1 MQNKPNQNQ
10 TKTNKTDLYL
20 LVDQQ
25 RPAFSAS
32 AAKLHPNPNCETLL
46 KLDQQQQQQQQQP
59 APAADSSEAAGAA
72 AVEGGVASETASAA
86 PAVTPP
92 PLSVAVEVTVPST
105 PGTGCNCFG
114 SKLKG
119 KGKKRWTSSTDTP
132 EMSEVYCPSCEDA
145 ANETPACL
153 SKMPDK
159 RQTRLKP
166 KPPSILCVESELVV
180 SGKRGSLRLGEQKR
194 SSNSKGGNNITRSVS
209 LSAADRRTSVPIP
222 VLPKKTAAAPV
233 RVRLI
238 KKEQDKAKDKDKE
251 KDKENDKKSS
261 NQKGNLLSRMS
272 PKRLRNAK
280 ASEKEKDK
288 PKEKSKVPVKT
299 KIAQSCSL
307 NGNSNNNN
315 NAKAAR
321 TAPKALS
328 EEYEIAD
335 DATSL
340 NGEAGVELG
349 ELGAG
354 GGAAKMAILSESDS
368 KLMIS
373 VRGREELPV
382 VEQTTTTTS
391 ASSPSPSPSTAG
403 MQCFVKCLRVPVKS
417 ESHPLQLDQ
426 PDQADNATNDNNQH
440 EEEEEEENVELGAT
454 AAVTPL
460 LNGAADVA
468 NGNQPAT
475 ANSSSATLP
484 RTSKQ
489 SYYNKVLHLVP
500 KRRTPDGTNI
510 YYWCDLPKKALKG
523 YKSILIH
530 KCLLPQTLWLSL
542 FCMQLL

>member
-1 MQNKPNQNQ
+1 MQNKPKPKQ
-10 TKTNKTDLYL
+10 TNKTDLYL

-46 KLDQQQQQQQQQP
+46 KLDQQQQQQQQP
-59 APAADSSEAAGAA
+59 APVANSSDTSSEAGDG
-72 AVEGGVASETASAA
+72 GGVASETASAA

-105 PGTGCNCFG
+105 PGGSNSTGCNCFG
-114 SKLKG
+114 SKVKG

-194 SSNSKGGNNITRSVS
+194 SSNSSSKGGNNITRSVS

-222 VLPKKTAAAPV
+222 VLPKKVAAAPV
-233 RVRLI
+233 RVRLT
-238 KKEQDKAKDKDKE
+238 KKEQDKAKEKEKDKE

-280 ASEKEKDK
+280 ASDKEKEKEKDK

-299 KIAQSCSL
+299 KIAQSSSL

-315 NAKAAR
+315 DAKTTR
-321 TAPKALS
+321 IAPKALS

-382 VEQTTTTTS
+382 VEQTTTTTTS
-391 ASSPSPSPSTAG
+391 ASSPSPSAQA

-426 PDQADNATNDNNQH
+426 PDQVDNATNDNNQDD
-440 EEEEEEENVELGAT
+440 EEEESGELGAT

-468 NGNQPAT
+468 NGNQPAST
-475 ANSSSATLP
+475 SATLP

-523 YKSILIH
+523 YKSLLIH
-530 KCLLPQTLWLSL
+530 N
-542 FCMQLL
+542 F

>member
-1 MQNKPNQNQ
+1 MAADSRSVVCVVVYAYKCNQNKQ
-10 TKTNKTDLYL
+10 TKKKTKIDLYL

-46 KLDQQQQQQQQQP
+46 KLDQLP
-59 APAADSSEAAGAA
+59 APAAAKSDSDSEAGA
-72 AVEGGVASETASAA
+72 ASETASAA

-105 PGTGCNCFG
+105 PGNSTGCNCFG
-114 SKLKG
+114 GNKG
-119 KGKKRWTSSTDTP
+119 SKGKKRWTSSTDTP
-132 EMSEVYCPSCEDA
+132 EMSEVYCPSCEDG

-180 SGKRGSLRLGEQKR
+180 GKRGSLRLGENKR
-194 SSNSKGGNNITRSVS
+194 SKGNNITRSVS

-222 VLPKKTAAAPV
+222 VLPKKAAAPV
-233 RVRLI
+233 RVRLT
-238 KKEQDKAKDKDKE
+238 KKELDKGTKDKDKE

-280 ASEKEKDK
+280 ASDKEKEKDKEKDK

-299 KIAQSCSL
+299 KIPQSSAI
-307 NGNSNNNN
+307 NGNGNGSSNNNN
-315 NAKAAR
+315 NAKAVSAASK
-321 TAPKALS
+321 T

-340 NGEAGVELG
+340 NGESAELG
-349 ELGAG
+349 DGAG

-382 VEQTTTTTS
+382 VEQSTS
-391 ASSPSPSPSTAG
+391 SAPTSTSPSPPV
-403 MQCFVKCLRVPVKS
+403 QRFEKCLRVPVKS

-426 PDQADNATNDNNQH
+426 PDQADNATNDNNH
-440 EEEEEEENVELGAT
+440 DEELGAT
-454 AAVTPL
+454 AAAAAAVTPL

-468 NGNQPAT
+468 NGNQPA
-475 ANSSSATLP
+475 SSATLP
-484 RTSKQ
+484 RTAKQ
-489 SYYNKVLHLVP
+489 SYYHKVLHLVP

-523 YKSILIH
+523 YISTSTMLIDSFR
-530 KCLLPQTLWLSL
+530 LPWLSP
-542 FCMQLL
+542 FCMYLL